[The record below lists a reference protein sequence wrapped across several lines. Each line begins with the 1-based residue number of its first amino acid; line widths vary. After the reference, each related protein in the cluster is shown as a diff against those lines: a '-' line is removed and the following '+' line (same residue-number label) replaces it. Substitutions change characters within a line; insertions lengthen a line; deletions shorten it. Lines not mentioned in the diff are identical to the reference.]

1 MPNKFQIK
9 RTSISGRT
17 PNTTNSG
24 NTTYIDAGELA
35 LNLTD
40 GKLFTSNGTSII
52 EFGTGTPVYDAN
64 GTLVTTT
71 YVTQATNGP
80 AFSAY
85 GAAATSLAN
94 SAWTKVTFDTEDF
107 DTNNCF
113 ANSRF
118 TPSISGYY
126 QLNSTVSMVSGTV
139 GNMIIAIFKN
149 GAEHKRGNRIPLG
162 AAGGAGVIVSDVV
175 VANTANN
182 DYFEVYVIHSAG
194 GSINTETGSAYGPT
208 FTGSFVRGV

>member
-52 EFGTGTPVYDAN
+52 EFGTGTPIYDAN

-71 YVTQATNGP
+71 YVTQITNGP

-85 GAAATSLAN
+85 GAANTSIPTSTL
-94 SAWTKVTFDTEDF
+94 TKIIFDTEDF

-118 TPSISGYY
+118 TPSVTGYY
-126 QLNSTVSMVSGTV
+126 QLNAMVSTEANMGS
-139 GNMIIAIFKN
+139 NAMIITLYKN
-149 GAEHKRGNRIPLG
+149 GAEHKRGDRSSGNTT
-162 AAGGAGVIVSDVV
+162 GVSLNHLVF
-175 VANTANN
+175 ANTANN
-182 DYFEVYVIHSAG
+182 DYFEIYAIHNHTT
-194 GSINTETGSAYGPT
+194 IVTEQGAVYGPQ
-208 FTGSFVRGV
+208 FNGSFVRGV

>member
-9 RTSISGRT
+9 RTSVSGRV
-17 PNTTNSG
+17 PNTTNSS
-24 NTTYIDAGELA
+24 NTTFIDAGELA
-35 LNLTD
+35 LNLAD
-40 GKLFTSNGTSII
+40 GKLFSSNGTSII

-64 GTLVTTT
+64 GALITTT

-94 SAWTKVTFDTEDF
+94 NAWTKLTFDTEDF

-118 TPSISGYY
+118 TPTVSGYY
-126 QLNSTVSMVSGTV
+126 QLNSMVSMTTGTT
-139 GNMIIAIFKN
+139 GYLIIAVWKN
-149 GAEHKRGNRIPLG
+149 GSEHKRGARIP
-162 AAGGAGVIVSDVV
+162 ASSGAGATLGHTVY
-175 VANTANN
+175 ANTANN
-182 DYFEVYVIHSAG
+182 DYFEIQAYHTSG
-194 GSINTETGSAYGPT
+194 GSVNTETGAVYGPL
-208 FTGSFVRGV
+208 FNGSFVRGV